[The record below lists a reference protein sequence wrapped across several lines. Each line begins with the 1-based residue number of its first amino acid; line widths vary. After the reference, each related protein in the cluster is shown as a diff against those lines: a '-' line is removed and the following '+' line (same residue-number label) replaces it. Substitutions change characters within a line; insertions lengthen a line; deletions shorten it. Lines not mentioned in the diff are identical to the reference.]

1 MMVAFLISGS
11 LGYAADFVTND
22 ALLKV
27 ENVTREIQEEEYS
40 LDSGVG
46 EYKSTILVTDN
57 GKLNVNS
64 KAINID
70 YFLSNTTADTG
81 WRRCAIN
88 VQNGGEGVFEGE
100 NINITAKTDNDIA
113 VGVHAWRDTGT
124 AGSEM
129 VER

>member
-1 MMVAFLISGS
+1 MKKFEEIYKEKDNFYSGYDGSFLISGS

-88 VQNGGEGVFEGE
+88 VQ
-100 NINITAKTDNDIA
+100 
-113 VGVHAWRDTGT
+113 
-124 AGSEM
+124 M
-129 VER
+129 VEREFLKERI